1 MNERFAHLLSPLRI
15 GNFTMRNRIVH
26 APMSVC
32 YADDQGRA
40 SDAMVEHYARRA
52 EGGVGMVIL
61 ENLAI
66 NVSGRQMPKQPMLA
80 DESHVPGIRQVGR
93 AIQERGALA
102 IAQIVHSGRYAGP
115 WERYEERPRL
125 APSAVTFELVA
136 GRFVTPQ
143 EITLAEIE
151 ECISAFAHTTRL
163 AREAGLDGVEIHGA
177 TGVLISQFMSPRQNR
192 RQDSYGGS
200 RENRLRFAVDVAH
213 AVREAAGDG
222 FLVGFHLFADELA
235 EEDGASLTDAVELAK
250 RLEAEGMDFIL
261 PMVGT
266 FETLRIGR
274 NSELNRLAGYQIEQ
288 IRAIKG
294 ATRLPVFAN
303 GGLGDP
309 DLAEATL
316 REGIGDAIGLARP
329 LFADPDWAAKVEA
342 GRPDEIRVCGC
353 TQRTCYRTQ
362 IGGGVCESWP
372 QTVKQ
377 RGFYGL

>member
-1 MNERFAHLLSPLRI
+1 
-15 GNFTMRNRIVH
+15 
-26 APMSVC
+26 
-32 YADDQGRA
+32 
-40 SDAMVEHYARRA
+40 
-52 EGGVGMVIL
+52 
-61 ENLAI
+61 
-66 NVSGRQMPKQPMLA
+66 
-80 DESHVPGIRQVGR
+80 
-93 AIQERGALA
+93 
-102 IAQIVHSGRYAGP
+102 
-115 WERYEERPRL
+115 
-125 APSAVTFELVA
+125 VTFELVA
-136 GRFVTPQ
+136 GRVVTPQ

-151 ECISAFAHTTRL
+151 ECIAAFAHSTLL

-192 RQDSYGGS
+192 RQDRYGGS
-200 RENRLRFAVDVAH
+200 RDNRLRFAIDVAR
-213 AVREAAGDG
+213 AVREAAREE

-235 EEDGASLTDAVELAK
+235 DENGASLADAVELAQ

-274 NSELNRLAGYQIEQ
+274 NSDLNRRAGYQIEQ
-288 IRAIKG
+288 IRAIKT
-294 ATRLPVFAN
+294 AIRLPVFAN

-329 LFADPDWAAKVEA
+329 LFADPDWAAKVQT
-342 GRPDEIRVCGC
+342 GRPDDICVCAC
-353 TQRTCYRTQ
+353 AQRTCYRTQ

-372 QTVKQ
+372 QSVKQ

>member
-1 MNERFAHLLSPLRI
+1 MNEGFVHLLSPLRI
-15 GNFTMRNRIVH
+15 GAFTMRNRIVH

-32 YADDQGRA
+32 YADEQGRA
-40 SDAMVEHYARRA
+40 TDAMVEHYARRA
-52 EGGVGMVIL
+52 EGGVGMVML

-66 NVSGRQMPKQPMLA
+66 NLSGRQMAKQPMLA
-80 DESHVPGIRQVGR
+80 DERHVPGIRRVAR

-115 WERYEERPRL
+115 WESYDERPRL

-151 ECISAFAHTTRL
+151 ECIAAFAHSTRL

-192 RQDSYGGS
+192 RQDRYGGS
-200 RENRLRFAVDVAH
+200 RENRLRFAVEVAR
-213 AVREAAGDG
+213 AVKEAAGAR

-235 EEDGASLTDAVELAK
+235 EENGANLADAIELAQL
-250 RLEAEGMDFIL
+250 LEAEGIDFIL

-274 NSELNRLAGYQIEQ
+274 NAELNRRAGYQIEQ
-288 IRAIKG
+288 IRAIK
-294 ATRLPVFAN
+294 ASVRMPIFAN
-303 GGLGDP
+303 GGLGNP

-329 LFADPDWAAKVEA
+329 LFADPDWAAKVQA
-342 GRPDEIRVCGC
+342 GRSNDICICECA
-353 TQRTCYRTQ
+353 QRTCYRTQ

-372 QTVKQ
+372 QAVKQ